1 MTSSPSGAYR
11 APTGRDPA
19 EEPER
24 ADGSLADLMGK
35 ISRDVSVLVRQELE
49 LAKAE
54 ARQEAVKS
62 GKAAGL
68 LGGAGV
74 AAVMLLLF
82 LSFALWGAF
91 AVVMAEGLAALL
103 VAVVW
108 GTVAAVLYSTG
119 RQQLDRL
126 NPKPQRTTETLKD
139 VPESARSH
147 RGS

>member
-11 APTGRDPA
+11 APTGRDSA

-74 AAVMLLLF
+74 AVVMLLLF

-91 AVVMAEGLAALL
+91 AVVMTEGLAALL

-119 RQQLDRL
+119 RWQLDRL
-126 NPKPQRTTETLKD
+126 NPTPQRTTETLKD
-139 VPESARSH
+139 VPESV
-147 RGS
+147 RGH